1 MNIIDTHVHL
11 WDPAHFRM
19 AWLDDAPAINQAFL
33 PADLTKHAAP
43 HIVDGYVYVEVNVA
57 QEYALEEAR
66 WVERLAQTDPR
77 IKGIVAHAPIE
88 YGRQCAA
95 YLDLLAQT
103 SPRIKGVR
111 RLIQSMPDAS
121 PIASQRFIDGLKLL
135 PAYGWSFD
143 ICVKHPQM
151 DHTLNMVRACPEVQF
166 VLDHIG
172 KPDIASRQLDPWR
185 GYVSALAA
193 LPNVSCKLSGAVT
206 EADRA
211 TWSADDLRPY
221 IHHVLSAFGEDRV
234 MFGGDWPV
242 VLLASPYVRW
252 ADTLAILTQHLSPTA
267 QAKLWRENAKRIYRI
282 Q

>member
-1 MNIIDTHVHL
+1 MRGSEVIDPCPISVAGDMIEIDPSTSIETH
-11 WDPAHFRM
+11 
-19 AWLDDAPAINQAFL
+19 
-33 PADLTKHAAP
+33 
-43 HIVDGYVYVEVNVA
+43 
-57 QEYALEEAR
+57 
-66 WVERLAQTDPR
+66 
-77 IKGIVAHAPIE
+77 
-88 YGRQCAA
+88 
-95 YLDLLAQT
+95 
-103 SPRIKGVR
+103 
-111 RLIQSMPDAS
+111 
-121 PIASQRFIDGLKLL
+121 GLKLL